1 MNTEFENNTP
11 EKKDQGKNII
21 IIVLVLLVIISGIKL
36 YTDYVDRTKKS
47 EEILLLSTENND
59 LNKRLDSVTYQL
71 DLRIQEIEK
80 LGGDVK
86 ALEEV
91 RDQLISERNTSRQR
105 SSTEIIALNEKI
117 KSYNSMM
124 VEKDQEILELRAM
137 NQQLFT
143 ENQDL
148 KTTQAEIEEEVAQ
161 LNIQKEDLQAK
172 VTVAS
177 MLKAE
182 NIEIAAVNSRGKERV
197 ETTKDFKNR
206 HIERIKVSFNLADNK
221 VAEKGPRNVYVQVL
235 APNSQPIFDV
245 AKGSGTFMMDGA
257 EQFYTVK
264 QDVIFDNTEQM
275 LTFFYEK
282 GSDYVSGT
290 HEVKIYVDNYE
301 IGAKSFTVK

>member
-1 MNTEFENNTP
+1 MNTEFENKRP

-21 IIVLVLLVIISGIKL
+21 IIVLILLVIISGIKL
-36 YTDYVDRTKKS
+36 YTDYIDRTKKS
-47 EEILLLSTENND
+47 EEILILSTENND

-91 RDQLISERNTSRQR
+91 RDNLIAERNSSRQR
-105 SSTEIIALNEKI
+105 SSAEIATLNQKI
-117 KSYNSMM
+117 KSYNNLM

-143 ENQDL
+143 ENQNL
-148 KTTQAEIEEEVAQ
+148 KSTQAEIEEEVAQ

-172 VTVAS
+172 VNVAS

-182 NIEIAAVNSRGKERV
+182 NIEIFAINKRGKER
-197 ETTKDFKNR
+197 EESSKDFRNR
-206 HIERIKVSFNLADNK
+206 HIERIKVTFNLADNK
-221 VAEKGPRNVYVQVL
+221 VAEKGPRTVYVQIL
-235 APNSQPIFDV
+235 APNEQPIFDV
-245 AKGSGTFMMDGA
+245 AKGSGTFMMGGA
-257 EQFYTVK
+257 EKFYTVK
-264 QDVIFDNTEQM
+264 QEIIFDNTGQE

-282 GSDYVSGT
+282 GSDYASGT
-290 HEVKIYVDNYE
+290 HDIRIFVDNYQ
-301 IGAKSFTVK
+301 IGSQTFSVK

>member
-1 MNTEFENNTP
+1 
-11 EKKDQGKNII
+11 
-21 IIVLVLLVIISGIKL
+21 
-36 YTDYVDRTKKS
+36 
-47 EEILLLSTENND
+47 STENND

-105 SSTEIIALNEKI
+105 SSSEIVALNEKI
-117 KSYNSMM
+117 KGYNSMIE
-124 VEKDQEILELRAM
+124 EKDQEILELRAM

-172 VTVAS
+172 VNVAS

-182 NIEIAAVNSRGKERV
+182 NIEIVAVNSRGKERV

-206 HIERIKVSFNLADNK
+206 QIERIKVSFSLSDNK
-221 VAEKGPRNVYVQVL
+221 VAEKGPRNIYVQVL
-235 APNSQPIFDV
+235 APNAQPIFDV
-245 AKGSGTFMMDGA
+245 AKGSGTFMMQGA

-264 QDVIFDNTEQM
+264 QDVIFDNTEQE

-282 GSDYVSGT
+282 GSDYVSGI

-301 IGAKSFTVK
+301 VGSKTFTVK

>member
-1 MNTEFENNTP
+1 MNTEFENNRP

-36 YTDYVDRTKKS
+36 YTDYVDRSKKS

-80 LGGDVK
+80 LGGDVQS
-86 ALEEV
+86 LEEV
-91 RDQLISERNTSRQR
+91 RDQLIAERNTSRQR
-105 SSTEIIALNEKI
+105 SSSEIVALNEKI
-117 KSYNSMM
+117 KTYNGMI
-124 VEKDQEILELRAM
+124 VEKDQEILELRAV

-148 KTTQAEIEEEVAQ
+148 KSTQAEIEEEVAQ

-172 VTVAS
+172 VNVAS

-182 NIEIAAVNSRGKERV
+182 NIEISAVNSKGKERV

-206 HIERIKVSFNLADNK
+206 QIERIKVSFNLADNK
-221 VAEKGPRNVYVQVL
+221 VAEKGPRNIYVQVL
-235 APNSQPIFDV
+235 APNEQPIFDV
-245 AKGSGTFMMDGA
+245 AKGSGTFMMEGA

-264 QDVIFDNTEQM
+264 QDVIFDNTEQE

-282 GSDYVSGT
+282 GSDYTSGI
-290 HEVKIYVDNYE
+290 HQVKIFVDNYQV
-301 IGAKSFTVK
+301 GTKTFSVK

>member
-1 MNTEFENNTP
+1 MNTEFENKTP

-91 RDQLISERNTSRQR
+91 RDQLIAERNTSRQR
-105 SSTEIIALNEKI
+105 SSSEITALNEKI
-117 KSYNSMM
+117 KSYNSMI

-161 LNIQKEDLQAK
+161 LNLQKEDLQAK
-172 VTVAS
+172 VNVAS

-182 NIEIAAVNSRGKERV
+182 NIEVSAVNSKGKERV

-206 HIERIKVSFNLADNK
+206 QIERIKVSFNLADNK
-221 VAEKGPRNVYVQVL
+221 VAEKGPRNIYVQVL
-235 APNSQPIFDV
+235 APNEQPIFDV

-264 QDVIFDNTEQM
+264 QDVIFDNTEQE
-275 LTFFYEK
+275 LTFFFEK

-290 HEVKIYVDNYE
+290 HQVRIFVDNYQV
-301 IGAKSFTVK
+301 GSKTFTVK

>member
-1 MNTEFENNTP
+1 MNTEFENNP
-11 EKKDQGKNII
+11 PQKKDHGKNII

-105 SSTEIIALNEKI
+105 SSSEIVALNEKI
-117 KSYNSMM
+117 KGYNSMI

-172 VTVAS
+172 VNVAS

-182 NIEIAAVNSRGKERV
+182 NIEIVAVNSRGKERV

-206 HIERIKVSFNLADNK
+206 QIERIKVSFNLADNK
-221 VAEKGPRNVYVQVL
+221 VAEKGPRNIYVQVL
-235 APNSQPIFDV
+235 APNEQPIFDV

-264 QDVIFDNTEQM
+264 QDVIFDNTEQE

-290 HEVKIYVDNYE
+290 HQVKIFVDNYE
-301 IGAKSFTVK
+301 VGSKTFTVK

>member
-1 MNTEFENNTP
+1 MNTEFENNKP

-86 ALEEV
+86 SLEEV
-91 RDQLISERNTSRQR
+91 RDQLIAERNTSRQR
-105 SSTEIIALNEKI
+105 SSSEITALNEKI
-117 KSYNSMM
+117 KSYNNMI
-124 VEKDQEILELRAM
+124 VEKDQEILELRAV

-161 LNIQKEDLQAK
+161 LNLQKEDLQAK
-172 VTVAS
+172 VNVAS

-197 ETTKDFKNR
+197 ETTKDFRNR
-206 HIERIKVSFNLADNK
+206 QIERIKVSFNLADNK
-221 VAEKGPRNVYVQVL
+221 VAEKGPRNIYVQVL
-235 APNSQPIFDV
+235 APNEQPIFDV
-245 AKGSGTFMMDGA
+245 AKGSGTFMMEGA

-264 QDVIFDNTEQM
+264 QDVIFDNTEQE

-282 GSDYVSGT
+282 GTDYASGI
-290 HEVKIYVDNYE
+290 HQVKIFVDNYE
-301 IGAKSFTVK
+301 VGSKTFTVK

>member
-1 MNTEFENNTP
+1 MNSEFEKNSSQ
-11 EKKDQGKNII
+11 KKGQGKNII

-36 YTDYVDRTKKS
+36 YTDYVDRTKKT
-47 EEILLLSTENND
+47 EEILILSTENND

-80 LGGDVK
+80 LGGDIK

-91 RDQLISERNTSRQR
+91 KNQLVAERNSSRQR
-105 SSTEIIALNEKI
+105 SSSEIAALNAKI
-117 KSYNSMM
+117 NSYNGLIA
-124 VEKDQEILELRAM
+124 EKDQEILELRAM
-137 NQQLFT
+137 NQQLFS

-161 LNIQKEDLQAK
+161 LNIQRENLQAK
-172 VTVAS
+172 VNVAS

-182 NIEIAAVNSRGKERV
+182 NISISAVNSKGKERV

-206 HIERIKVSFNLADNK
+206 QIERIKVSFNLADNK
-221 VAEKGPRNVYVQVL
+221 VAEKGPRNIYVQVL

-245 AKGSGTFMMDGA
+245 AKGSGTFMMNGN

-264 QDVIFDNTEQM
+264 QDVIFDNSGNE
-275 LTFFYEK
+275 LVFYYEK
-282 GSDYVSGT
+282 GSDYVSGP
-290 HEVKIYVDNYE
+290 HEVRIFVDNYQV
-301 IGAKSFTVK
+301 GSKSFTVK

>member
-1 MNTEFENNTP
+1 MNTEFENKTP

-91 RDQLISERNTSRQR
+91 RDQLIAERNTSRQR
-105 SSTEIIALNEKI
+105 SSSEIVALNEKI
-117 KSYNSMM
+117 KSYNSMI

-161 LNIQKEDLQAK
+161 LNLQKEDLQAK
-172 VTVAS
+172 VNVAS

-182 NIEIAAVNSRGKERV
+182 NIEVSAVNSKGKERV

-206 HIERIKVSFNLADNK
+206 QIERIKVSFNLADNK
-221 VAEKGPRNVYVQVL
+221 VAEKGPRNIYVQVL
-235 APNSQPIFDV
+235 APNEQPIFDV

-264 QDVIFDNTEQM
+264 QDVIFDNTEQE

-290 HEVKIYVDNYE
+290 HQVRIFVDNYQV
-301 IGAKSFTVK
+301 GSKTFTVK